1 MCVCVCVCLCVC
13 VYGQTWKHH
22 MTFKGDRDITTM
34 LNLLQADILFDHL
47 ANDTSK
53 VQPGADTNT

>member
-1 MCVCVCVCLCVC
+1 
-13 VYGQTWKHH
+13 